1 MLMRLVQLYIL
12 GIIVML
18 VYLLL
23 GPELSFGAAIEPALL
38 WPKTLY
44 EMIQSSDNV

>member
-23 GPELSFGAAIEPALL
+23 GPELSFADALKPALI
-38 WPKTLY
+38 WPKTLIDL
-44 EMIQSSDNV
+44 IQASG